1 VRSGRRPTGR
11 GPVPPAPWW
20 AGPLPVVGVVVV
32 VVAAIVA
39 FVLVGRSQS
48 PPAPTPSP
56 TAQSQVVADI
66 TGLDVQRTE
75 AIGAGGLKSP
85 LQKVS
90 ASPLV
95 GPRGKPQV
103 LYIGAEFCPF
113 CAAQRWSL
121 AIVLSRFGTLSGV
134 GLTTSSSSDVFPD
147 TPTLTFAR
155 STYSSPYIEFAEV
168 EETDRNRNPLQ
179 SPTAE
184 QQRLL
189 EQLDS
194 RLSIPFTD
202 FGNRWVTIGSG
213 YQPDVLQGLTW
224 QQIADQLQNNP
235 QGPAASRILG
245 NANWMTAAVCQQL
258 ANPPDNA
265 CGGPDMTR
273 LRAALA
279 SGA

>member
-1 VRSGRRPTGR
+1 VRRGRRPTGR
-11 GPVPPAPWW
+11 GPVAQPPWW
-20 AGPLPVVGVVVV
+20 ASPLPVAAVVVLV
-32 VVAAIVA
+32 VGAIVV
-39 FVLVGRSQS
+39 FLLVSRSQAA
-48 PPAPTPSP
+48 PAPIPSP
-56 TAQSQVVADI
+56 STQSQVLADLA
-66 TGLDVQRTE
+66 GLDVQRTE
-75 AIGAGGLKSP
+75 AIAAGGLKSP

-90 ASPLV
+90 ATPLV
-95 GPRGKPQV
+95 GPQGKPEL

-121 AIVLSRFGTLSGV
+121 AIVLARFGTLSGV

-147 TPTLTFAR
+147 TATLTFVH
-155 STYSSPYIEFAEV
+155 SSYTSSYIEFAEV

-184 QQRLL
+184 QQRLFD
-189 EQLDS
+189 QLNS
-194 RLSIPFTD
+194 RRSIPFSD

-213 YQPDVLQGLTW
+213 FQPDVLQGMTW
-224 QQIADQLQNNP
+224 QQIADQLKNNP

-258 ANPPDNA
+258 ASPPDTV

-273 LRAALA
+273 LRAQLA